1 MFVPA
6 IYIYACANG
15 IGYRNPGAVQ
25 VARSSRTMS
34 ATTELKFRA
43 RLQHP
48 QAPMDDSRGVLPDPG
63 ESALKARDLGNAFEN
78 PDAPREYT
86 DAEMSGMT
94 LMSNSPDA
102 FKGREIR
109 VTHAQPCRFDD
120 RTTNKDHFPGHQP
133 DSRCASRPHPRI
145 IQPSSRFG
153 DVRGCYPVPAL
164 KDGPTDPIL
173 LVRRPRAPISPQI
186 VPSLRCIP
194 FAPLRPIH
202 VPKAYAPSPAKFS
215 SNTTNKDTFVAH
227 TIPPQQ
233 PFEPKPY
240 RHAPAK
246 FDDRTT
252 NKDHFPGHQPELMT
266 YGPKKAYAPSPAKFS
281 SNTTNKDTFV
291 AHPIPPQQ
299 PFEPKPYRH
308 APAKFDDRTT
318 NKDHFPG
325 HQPELMTY
333 GPKKAYAPSPA
344 KFSSNTTNKD
354 THVGFEPPAKLPPIG
369 LWVENNRT
377 EVLIHGGSDL
387 PARASRM
394 FSTTKHG
401 QDSVALRIVQ
411 GWSRAASDNKLLG
424 VFEMKGISPGP
435 PGRTQIRVTLNVD
448 AAGELVVEGVNV
460 DTGQVQMARAKAAV
474 R

>member
-1 MFVPA
+1 MA
-6 IYIYACANG
+6 
-15 IGYRNPGAVQ
+15 
-25 VARSSRTMS
+25 
-34 ATTELKFRA
+34 
-43 RLQHP
+43 
-48 QAPMDDSRGVLPDPG
+48 
-63 ESALKARDLGNAFEN
+63 
-78 PDAPREYT
+78 YT
-86 DAEMSGMT
+86 
-94 LMSNSPDA
+94 
-102 FKGREIR
+102 
-109 VTHAQPCRFDD
+109 
-120 RTTNKDHFPGHQP
+120 
-133 DSRCASRPHPRI
+133 
-145 IQPSSRFG
+145 
-153 DVRGCYPVPAL
+153 
-164 KDGPTDPIL
+164 
-173 LVRRPRAPISPQI
+173 
-186 VPSLRCIP
+186 
-194 FAPLRPIH
+194 
-202 VPKAYAPSPAKFS
+202 
-215 SNTTNKDTFVAH
+215 
-227 TIPPQQ
+227 
-233 PFEPKPY
+233 
-240 RHAPAK
+240 
-246 FDDRTT
+246 
-252 NKDHFPGHQPELMT
+252 
-266 YGPKKAYAPSPAKFS
+266 
-281 SNTTNKDTFV
+281 
-291 AHPIPPQQ
+291 IPPQQ

-394 FSTTKHG
+394 FSTTQHG

>member
-1 MFVPA
+1 MTHEKSQL
-6 IYIYACANG
+6 IACANG

-48 QAPMDDSRGVLPDPG
+48 QASMDDSRGVLPDPG

-120 RTTNKDHFPGHQP
+120 RTTNKDHFPGHHP

-173 LVRRPRAPISPQI
+173 LVRRPRAPISPRI

-281 SNTTNKDTFV
+281 SNTTNKDT
-291 AHPIPPQQ
+291 
-299 PFEPKPYRH
+299 
-308 APAKFDDRTT
+308 
-318 NKDHFPG
+318 
-325 HQPELMTY
+325 
-333 GPKKAYAPSPA
+333 
-344 KFSSNTTNKD
+344 
-354 THVGFEPPAKLPPIG
+354 HVGFEPPAKLPPIG

-394 FSTTKHG
+394 FSTTQHG

-411 GWSRAASDNKLLG
+411 GWSCAASDNKLLG

>member
-1 MFVPA
+1 M
-6 IYIYACANG
+6 
-15 IGYRNPGAVQ
+15 
-25 VARSSRTMS
+25 
-34 ATTELKFRA
+34 
-43 RLQHP
+43 
-48 QAPMDDSRGVLPDPG
+48 
-63 ESALKARDLGNAFEN
+63 
-78 PDAPREYT
+78 
-86 DAEMSGMT
+86 
-94 LMSNSPDA
+94 
-102 FKGREIR
+102 
-109 VTHAQPCRFDD
+109 
-120 RTTNKDHFPGHQP
+120 
-133 DSRCASRPHPRI
+133 
-145 IQPSSRFG
+145 
-153 DVRGCYPVPAL
+153 
-164 KDGPTDPIL
+164 
-173 LVRRPRAPISPQI
+173 
-186 VPSLRCIP
+186 
-194 FAPLRPIH
+194 
-202 VPKAYAPSPAKFS
+202 
-215 SNTTNKDTFVAH
+215 
-227 TIPPQQ
+227 
-233 PFEPKPY
+233 
-240 RHAPAK
+240 
-246 FDDRTT
+246 
-252 NKDHFPGHQPELMT
+252 
-266 YGPKKAYAPSPAKFS
+266 
-281 SNTTNKDTFV
+281 

>member
-1 MFVPA
+1 MTHEKSQL
-6 IYIYACANG
+6 IACANG

-48 QAPMDDSRGVLPDPG
+48 QASMDDSRGVLPDPG

-86 DAEMSGMT
+86 DVEMSGMT

-120 RTTNKDHFPGHQP
+120 RTTNKDHFPGHHP

-173 LVRRPRAPISPQI
+173 LVRRPRAPISPRI

-281 SNTTNKDTFV
+281 SNTTNKDT
-291 AHPIPPQQ
+291 
-299 PFEPKPYRH
+299 
-308 APAKFDDRTT
+308 
-318 NKDHFPG
+318 
-325 HQPELMTY
+325 
-333 GPKKAYAPSPA
+333 
-344 KFSSNTTNKD
+344 
-354 THVGFEPPAKLPPIG
+354 HVGFEPPAKLPPIG

-394 FSTTKHG
+394 FSTTQHG

-411 GWSRAASDNKLLG
+411 GWSCAASDNKLLG

>member
-1 MFVPA
+1 MTHEKSQL
-6 IYIYACANG
+6 IACANG

-48 QAPMDDSRGVLPDPG
+48 QASMDDSRGVLPDPG

-120 RTTNKDHFPGHQP
+120 RTTNKDHFPGHHP

-173 LVRRPRAPISPQI
+173 LVRRPRAPISPRI

-215 SNTTNKDTFVAH
+215 SNTTNKDTFVAY
-227 TIPPQQ
+227 T
-233 PFEPKPY
+233 
-240 RHAPAK
+240 
-246 FDDRTT
+246 
-252 NKDHFPGHQPELMT
+252 
-266 YGPKKAYAPSPAKFS
+266 
-281 SNTTNKDTFV
+281 
-291 AHPIPPQQ
+291 IPPQQ

-394 FSTTKHG
+394 FSTTQHG

-411 GWSRAASDNKLLG
+411 GWSCAASDNKLLG

>member
-1 MFVPA
+1 MTHEKSQL
-6 IYIYACANG
+6 IACANG

-48 QAPMDDSRGVLPDPG
+48 QASMDDSRGVLPDPG

-120 RTTNKDHFPGHQP
+120 RTTNKDHFPGHHP

-173 LVRRPRAPISPQI
+173 LVRRPRAPISPRI

-281 SNTTNKDTFV
+281 SNTTNKDT
-291 AHPIPPQQ
+291 
-299 PFEPKPYRH
+299 
-308 APAKFDDRTT
+308 
-318 NKDHFPG
+318 
-325 HQPELMTY
+325 
-333 GPKKAYAPSPA
+333 
-344 KFSSNTTNKD
+344 
-354 THVGFEPPAKLPPIG
+354 HVGFEPPAKLPPIG

-394 FSTTKHG
+394 FSTTQHG

>member
-1 MFVPA
+1 MTHEKSQL
-6 IYIYACANG
+6 IACANG

-48 QAPMDDSRGVLPDPG
+48 QASMDDSRGVLPDPG

-86 DAEMSGMT
+86 DVEMSGMT

-120 RTTNKDHFPGHQP
+120 RTTNKDHFPGHHP

-173 LVRRPRAPISPQI
+173 LVRRPRAPISPRI

-215 SNTTNKDTFVAH
+215 SNTTNKDTFVAY
-227 TIPPQQ
+227 T
-233 PFEPKPY
+233 
-240 RHAPAK
+240 
-246 FDDRTT
+246 
-252 NKDHFPGHQPELMT
+252 
-266 YGPKKAYAPSPAKFS
+266 
-281 SNTTNKDTFV
+281 
-291 AHPIPPQQ
+291 IPPQQ

-394 FSTTKHG
+394 FSTTQHG

-411 GWSRAASDNKLLG
+411 GWSCAASDNKLLG

>member
-1 MFVPA
+1 MTHEKSQL
-6 IYIYACANG
+6 IACANG

-48 QAPMDDSRGVLPDPG
+48 QASMDDSRGVLPDPG

-173 LVRRPRAPISPQI
+173 LVRRPRAPISPRI

-281 SNTTNKDTFV
+281 SNTTNKDT
-291 AHPIPPQQ
+291 
-299 PFEPKPYRH
+299 
-308 APAKFDDRTT
+308 
-318 NKDHFPG
+318 
-325 HQPELMTY
+325 
-333 GPKKAYAPSPA
+333 
-344 KFSSNTTNKD
+344 
-354 THVGFEPPAKLPPIG
+354 HVGFEPPAKLPPIG

-394 FSTTKHG
+394 FSTTQHG

-411 GWSRAASDNKLLG
+411 GWSCAASDNKLLG